1 MSRDAGRLALA
12 TSVGP
17 ARTRFTQRAHTSVLS
32 RRRVG
37 WYAHRGQSPTVEP
50 VAMTL
55 VAPHVIVHVRA
66 PHIVVGLA
74 AAGAGSAAWWVSGH
88 AVAVPLALVTVLT
101 LLAAIVDYRVG
112 RLPNTAT
119 ATAFAFSVVAIP
131 LVAILDDR
139 PVTAAGLGALVG
151 VAYSGAPILFVIWL
165 LRPNSI
171 GGGDWKMLGAVGAC
185 VGLVLP
191 VAALVMATIACVI
204 QITVGAVRRITVMPF
219 GPSIAAA
226 LVLTVCLLP
235 ILVQIF
241 GGPYA

>member
-1 MSRDAGRLALA
+1 MLRDADRLAMA
-12 TSVGP
+12 TSDRP
-17 ARTRFTQRAHTSVLS
+17 ARDGFTQRAHTSVLS

-37 WYAHRGQSPTVEP
+37 WHAHRGQSPTVEP

-55 VAPHVIVHVRA
+55 VAPHVITDVRA

-88 AVAVPLALVTVLT
+88 AVAVPLTLVAVLT
-101 LLAAIVDYRVG
+101 LLAAVVDYRVG

-119 ATAFAFSVVAIP
+119 GTAFAVAILSIP
-131 LVAILDDR
+131 LVALLDDR
-139 PVTAAGLGALVG
+139 PITTTGVGALVG

-171 GGGDWKMLGAVGAC
+171 GGGDWKMLGSVGAC

-191 VAALVMATIACVI
+191 VAALVLATIACFI
-204 QITVGAVRRITVMPF
+204 QVTVGAVRRITVMPF

-226 LVLTVCLLP
+226 LVITVSLLP